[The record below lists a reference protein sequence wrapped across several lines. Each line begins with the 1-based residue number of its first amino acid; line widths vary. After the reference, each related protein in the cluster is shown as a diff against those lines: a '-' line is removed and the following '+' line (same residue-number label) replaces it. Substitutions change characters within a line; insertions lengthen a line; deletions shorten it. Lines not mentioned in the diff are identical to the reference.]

1 MANKK
6 TKSQHGSGAQ
16 PDSAWKIFVGDLVG
30 NAGDSREES
39 FTAPA
44 PSDLGNAMMEVP
56 EGQPVKVT
64 ARLDAVHEGVL
75 FSGTITAE
83 LKGEC
88 SRCLT
93 PMQEDVDL
101 NVHELFSVEVD
112 PLVEEE
118 EEQRLI
124 EHDTIDIEPTV
135 REALVSSIPF
145 QPLCHPDCSG
155 LCDQCGIRL
164 EDAPEDHYHE
174 QLDPRWAALAQ
185 LSSSADDEGENQ
197 KPVSNKEER

>member
-75 FSGTITAE
+75 FSGTITAA

-88 SRCLT
+88 SRCLA
-93 PMQEDVDL
+93 PIQEDVDL

-112 PLVEEE
+112 PLVEE

-164 EDAPEDHYHE
+164 EDAPEDHHHE